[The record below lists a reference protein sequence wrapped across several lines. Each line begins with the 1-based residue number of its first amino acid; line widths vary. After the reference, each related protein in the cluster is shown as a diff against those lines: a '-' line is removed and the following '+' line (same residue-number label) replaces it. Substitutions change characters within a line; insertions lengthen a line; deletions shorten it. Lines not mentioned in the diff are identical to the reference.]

1 MWLAACPAVWLP
13 DRLTQMLIA
22 LNLLKLSGLVLLLG
36 GPLFYLLA
44 WYPSFA
50 GKDELNNLVRER
62 IRRGVI
68 IGAVVYPAAL
78 IVQLWVTGAGF
89 VSIGLLN
96 LLLVPMW
103 VVLHT
108 RAGNTPDHRSVLLH
122 GLMSLL
128 ILTVEAGGSHAAADP
143 GFLPYV
149 VQVVHLLAAVIWA
162 GGLCS
167 YSLLPWKQLAG
178 SGQTAGLYEL
188 DRRFYRIVLYLFLA
202 VVVAG
207 AILGFAHV
215 HSAAAL
221 QGTPYGTSLLWKLG
235 LVVPLVLL
243 LCLHLPGSGRLLKG
257 IVAVGANP
265 DGALGKYR
273 RLLALELCV
282 MLGVLAAS
290 VLMRNYEPPDTA
302 PFLNPQVLNL
312 SADGQSLRISMQP
325 VAGNL
330 NGVRIEFFVPA
341 ELAGDA
347 TRVHYHLSL
356 PQADLTLAEQE
367 AIRVSADSY
376 QGESTFPLPGDWQ
389 LMIRLTMPDG
399 RTSESVSVLPIPSQP
414 LVGDLATWLSPE
426 AVLYSPSRIVTAL
439 AGILLVLVYG
449 VWMWKA
455 GNGTV
460 PPTAAL
466 AGAAGVLFG
475 LYLFLSVAL
484 VRTYPTT
491 YDTNPLPLTASVVA
505 RGQQS
510 YANQCA
516 ECHGP
521 AGRGDGQWALERRG
535 GPIPDLGSPHM
546 DVHTDGEI
554 YWWIVRGIPELD
566 MPAREQELGFDQRW
580 EIVNYLRSLRHGTTG
595 P

>member
-1 MWLAACPAVWLP
+1 
-13 DRLTQMLIA
+13 MLIA
-22 LNLLKLSGLVLLLG
+22 LNLLKLAGLILLLG

-44 WYPSFA
+44 WHSSFA
-50 GKDELNNLVRER
+50 GKDELNGLVSER
-62 IRRGVI
+62 IRRSMV
-68 IGAVVYPAAL
+68 IGAVIYPAAL
-78 IVQLWVTGAGF
+78 IVQLWYSGAGF
-89 VSIGLLN
+89 VSIVLLN
-96 LLLVPMW
+96 LLLVPLW
-103 VVLHT
+103 LVLHT
-108 RAGNTPDHRSVLLH
+108 RTGSAPDRRSMLLH
-122 GLMSLL
+122 GLVLLL
-128 ILTVEAGGSHAAADP
+128 ILLVEAAGSHAAADP
-143 GFLPYV
+143 GWLPYV

-162 GGLCS
+162 GGLCG
-167 YSLLPWKQLAG
+167 YALLPWTQLAG
-178 SGQTAGLYEL
+178 SGQIAGLYEL
-188 DRRFYRIVLYLFLA
+188 DRRFYRLVLYLFVA

-221 QGTPYGTSLLWKLG
+221 QGTPYGTALLWKLG
-235 LVVPLVLL
+235 LVAPLVLL
-243 LCLHLPGSGRLLKG
+243 LCLRLPGSGRLLKG
-257 IVAVGANP
+257 PAVAGG
-265 DGALGKYR
+265 DTGGALRKYR

-312 SADGQSLRISMQP
+312 SANGQPLRISMQP

-347 TRVHYHLSL
+347 TRVHYRLSL
-356 PQADLTLAEQE
+356 PQADLALAEQE

-389 LMIRLTMPDG
+389 LTIRMTMPDG
-399 RTSESVSVLPIPSQP
+399 RTSESVSDLPIPSQP
-414 LVGDLATWLSPE
+414 LVGDLATYLSPE
-426 AVLYSPSRIVTAL
+426 AVVYSPSRIVTAL
-439 AGILLVLVYG
+439 AGLLLVLVYG
-449 VWMWKA
+449 IWMWKS
-455 GNGTV
+455 GNGRI
-460 PPTAAL
+460 PPVAAL
-466 AGAAGVLFG
+466 AGTAGVLFG

-491 YDTNPLPLTASVVA
+491 YDANPLPLSASVVA
-505 RGQQS
+505 RGQLA
-510 YANQCA
+510 YASHCA

-521 AGRGDGQWALERRG
+521 AGRGDGPWAIERRG

-554 YWWIVRGIPELD
+554 YWWILRGIPELD
-566 MPAREQELGFDQRW
+566 MPAREQELGVDQRW